1 MASAASDCD
10 QAHDSEQNV
19 AHSDT
24 VEVRRAALDEL
35 LHLHVARAI
44 NHLPDANAAH
54 PELAH
59 CVCRLQTGVLPPVC
73 WAKPERTHNPWRSSA
88 ALPMQWGGMDALL
101 PKARYPAHG
110 AASH

>member
-19 AHSDT
+19 AHSDA

-44 NHLPDANAAH
+44 DHLPDANAAH
-54 PELAH
+54 TA
-59 CVCRLQTGVLPPVC
+59 
-73 WAKPERTHNPWRSSA
+73 
-88 ALPMQWGGMDALL
+88 
-101 PKARYPAHG
+101 
-110 AASH
+110 